1 MRENQTKMK
10 KVMLKPEAMVG
21 DEQCHAQPWGGSVSK
36 TIQEAE
42 GKFCRSLCKSETG
55 QSAQGND
62 QKTMIPWTLGRGA
75 GEASSFASYCFAV
88 WFHSYKEFQAENVVG
103 EKKKKTLSR
112 GNNAAEALVELNRKP
127 HRFSRET
134 KTLKVNQ

>member
-55 QSAQGND
+55 QSAQGKD
-62 QKTMIPWTLGRGA
+62 QKTMIPWTLGGGGRK
-75 GEASSFASYCFAV
+75 
-88 WFHSYKEFQAENVVG
+88 HLPLPP
-103 EKKKKTLSR
+103 T
-112 GNNAAEALVELNRKP
+112 ALPFDSIVIRNSKLRM
-127 HRFSRET
+127 
-134 KTLKVNQ
+134 